1 VSSRGARPTRPRT
14 VLQYVDSDLVGGSER
29 VLLQLLQGLDRT
41 RWQPILLHH
50 PAGAL
55 DDLVE
60 AAKAAGVA
68 VHAVPPVTDR
78 NFALR
83 LPGLV
88 HAVARFRPAVFHAQL
103 NWPLACKFGLV
114 SAALLG
120 VPAILTTV
128 HLYIDDFMTRS
139 VRFQVRVVSRGVHR
153 YLAVSG
159 HVRDR
164 LAALGLPDPK
174 LRVVRNGVDPAT
186 FQRPVDRELRAH
198 LGGGT
203 RRPVVLTVARLAPQK
218 GLEVLLSAAALL
230 SEAIFVVAG
239 DGPDRDAL
247 AAQADAAGISDR
259 VRLLGPRRDI
269 PDLLAACDVFVL
281 PSIVEGLPLSV
292 LEAMAAARPVVAT
305 RVPGTDEAVL
315 DGETGILVPPRD
327 PEALA
332 LAIRSLLADPGRA
345 SRLGSAGRAR
355 VIAEFS
361 TQRMVAA
368 VAAQYEELLDR

>member
-1 VSSRGARPTRPRT
+1 MSSRGARPTRPRT

-29 VLLQLLQGLDRT
+29 VLLQLLQGLDRA

-55 DDLVE
+55 ADLVE

-68 VHAVPPVTDR
+68 VYPVPPVTDR

-83 LPGLV
+83 LPGLL

-103 NWPLACKFGLV
+103 NWPLACKFGIV
-114 SAALLG
+114 SAALLR

-128 HLYIDDFMTRS
+128 HLYIDDLMTRS
-139 VRFQVRVVSRGVHR
+139 VRFQVGVVSRGVHR

-186 FQRPVDRELRAH
+186 FERPIDYELRAR

-218 GLEVLLSAAALL
+218 GLEVLLSAAARL

-247 AAQADAAGISDR
+247 AALVDAAGIADR

-332 LAIRSLLADPGRA
+332 LAIRSLLSDPGRA